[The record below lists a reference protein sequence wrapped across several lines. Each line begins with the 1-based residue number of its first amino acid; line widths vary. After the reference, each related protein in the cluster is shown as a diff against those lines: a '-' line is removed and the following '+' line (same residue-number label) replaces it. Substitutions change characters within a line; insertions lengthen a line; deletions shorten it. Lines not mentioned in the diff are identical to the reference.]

1 MVQKDSCVGISMIKA
16 YVMSENTSWDQ
27 TAAILKQRDPAA
39 ANEVLEE
46 IMEEFD
52 YDRVEQVVH
61 VLMSIGTQAAAQII
75 GQLEKVKASWSIWIR
90 SLPLPCC
97 WGS

>member
-1 MVQKDSCVGISMIKA
+1 LQ
-16 YVMSENTSWDQ
+16 Q
-27 TAAILKQRDPAA
+27 FLKQLDPAA
-39 ANEVLEE
+39 AKILPLSPLEE

-52 YDRVEQVVH
+52 YDGVEQVVH